1 LKTLILI
8 FMHQHRLTT
17 CTAGFRY
24 LSTIE

>member
-1 LKTLILI
+1 
-8 FMHQHRLTT
+8 MHQHRLTT